1 MLLVTKPHGQ
11 QPDPANGAWV
21 KLHYVV
27 QTGGTRSLLLPA
39 TAIPQLRA
47 SAARQTVQQDGGKE
61 L

>member
-11 QPDPANGAWV
+11 QPDPANAAWV

-27 QTGGTRSLLLPA
+27 RTDGTRSLLLPA